1 MASTLELVDGP
12 AGSGTESTGITVDRR
27 ADFAF
32 TSTLFLREKIEKG
45 SARMPPVPLI
55 DPAATDTSHVLVDR
69 EGIARHNPQRFEMI
83 QLTAINYVDSEN
95 KLVVGYK
102 DVGADEFWV
111 RGHMPDYP
119 LMPGV
124 LMCEAAAQLSSFLC
138 GQVKIQKE
146 GFIAFG
152 GMEDVRFRGQVRP
165 GDRLVLVAK
174 ALRLHRR
181 HTMFDSQGFV
191 GPNMVYHGR
200 IIGVPIIGQEETA
213 EAPA

>member
-1 MASTLELVDGP
+1 MPPAPLVDP
-12 AGSGTESTGITVDRR
+12 TCI
-27 ADFAF
+27 
-32 TSTLFLREKIEKG
+32 
-45 SARMPPVPLI
+45 
-55 DPAATDTSHVLVDR
+55 DTSRILVDR
-69 EGIARHNPQRFEMI
+69 EGIRRCNPQRFEME
-83 QLTAINYVDSEN
+83 QLTAIVHIDAEN
-95 KLVVGYK
+95 KLVIGYK
-102 DVGADEFWV
+102 DVEASEFWV

-119 LMPGV
+119 LLPGV

-138 GQVKIQKE
+138 AQVKLHNA

-152 GMEDVRFRGQVRP
+152 GMEEVRFRGQVRP

-200 IIGVPIIGQEETA
+200 IIGVPITGQEEPA
-213 EAPA
+213 ESPG